1 MAAPDRTETSEPDE
15 HGDEPE
21 PAAEDRA
28 EPGTDTD
35 EEPEPE
41 TATTDD
47 EPEPET
53 ATTEEEPDAGPEPY
67 PEEEPSP
74 WREPM
79 PVARWLVVSGL
90 AAIGILL
97 IIAIVAGSLALT
109 APDDGDDEAGAQPEA
124 VTVHDEF
131 GRSGETL
138 GTTATD
144 QQWEEVQGRWA
155 ATLLGAQVV
164 APDGDLPSLAV
175 VDLEDTDG
183 SVRFRAAKLV
193 DGMGV
198 VVRFRNASN
207 YVAVIAARTYA
218 TWTVRHVVNGV
229 GTDIGTIGLAET
241 DDNTAVDVRM
251 RGDSIDVYI
260 DGVYQETFTI
270 PPEEGATKVGMIAM
284 PGVVAAKWAV
294 FDAQNAAALTQGF
307 VPPEPSPTTLG

>member
-1 MAAPDRTETSEPDE
+1 MPAPDRTETSEPDE
-15 HGDEPE
+15 HGAETELEAESPDAELAGADEPE
-21 PAAEDRA
+21 ETEAGA
-28 EPGTDTD
+28 DTEGYPD
-35 EEPEPE
+35 EEPS
-41 TATTDD
+41 T
-47 EPEPET
+47 
-53 ATTEEEPDAGPEPY
+53 
-67 PEEEPSP
+67 
-74 WREPM
+74 WRQPM

-90 AAIGILL
+90 AALGILL
-97 IIAIVAGSLALT
+97 VIAIVAGSLALT
-109 APDDGDDEAGAQPEA
+109 APGDGDDEETDEPRA

-131 GRSGETL
+131 GRSGTTL

-144 QQWEEVQGRWA
+144 QEWQEVQGQWA

-164 APDGDLPSLAV
+164 RPDGDLPSLAV

-183 SVRFRAAKLV
+183 SVRFRSAKLV

-229 GTDIGTIGLAET
+229 GTDVGTIGLAYT
-241 DDNTAVDVRM
+241 DDNTSVDVRM
-251 RGDSIDVYI
+251 RGDSIDVYV

-270 PPEEGATKVGMIAM
+270 PPDEGATKVGMIAM

-294 FDAQNAAALTQGF
+294 FDAQNSTSLTQGF
-307 VPPEPSPTTLG
+307 VPPEPPPTTLG